1 MASHTEELRQM
12 DLDELDQR
20 LVQRKKELFNLRFQ
34 VVTGRLDNT
43 SRIGQVRREV
53 ARILTLLRER
63 EIADAEAL
71 ESGSG
76 GQPATATP
84 AVRTTVPAEPA
95 EETDEESS
103 DV

>member
-1 MASHTEELRQM
+1 MPSHTEELREM

-20 LVQRKKELFNLRFQ
+20 LAQRKQELFNLRFQ

-53 ARILTLLRER
+53 ARILTVQRER

-71 ESGSG
+71 AAG
-76 GQPATATP
+76 PAPGAP
-84 AVRTTVPAEPA
+84 VRVPAPA
-95 EETDEESS
+95 AVETDEESS

>member
-1 MASHTEELRQM
+1 MPSHTEELREM

-20 LVQRKKELFNLRFQ
+20 LAQRKQELFNLRFQ

-53 ARILTLLRER
+53 ARILTIQRER

-71 ESGSG
+71 AAGTIPSAPTRVTA
-76 GQPATATP
+76 PAT
-84 AVRTTVPAEPA
+84 V
-95 EETDEESS
+95 ETDEESS

>member
-1 MASHTEELRQM
+1 MPSHTEELREM

-20 LVQRKKELFNLRFQ
+20 LAQRKQELFNLRFQ

-53 ARILTLLRER
+53 ARILTVQRER

-71 ESGSG
+71 AG
-76 GQPATATP
+76 GTSPTV
-84 AVRTTVPAEPA
+84 AVRTPAPA
-95 EETDEESS
+95 AAVNDEESS